1 MKIRTVE
8 FLGTYVDSTDALPG
22 RLPEIAFSG
31 RSNVGKS
38 SLINVLLGRTRRP
51 VARVSSTP
59 GKTQGL
65 NFYRVNGRFHLVD
78 LPGFGYARVPARV
91 RKAWGPLVEGYLAA
105 GAGRALAVVHLVDA
119 RRTPG
124 AGDLAMLRYLSEL
137 AVPALLAV
145 TKIDKLTW
153 QERGNAMSALLH
165 QTGLEHDQVIPVSS
179 RTGEG
184 RDALLD
190 AIEALL
196 PAPGMAVPDAWG

>member
-8 FLGTYVDSTDALPG
+8 FLGTYVDPRDALPG
-22 RLPEIAFSG
+22 GLPEIAFSG

-51 VARVSSTP
+51 MARVSSTP

-65 NFYRVNGRFHLVD
+65 NFYRVNGCFHLVD
-78 LPGFGYARVPARV
+78 LPGFGYARVPERV
-91 RKAWGPLVEGYLAA
+91 REAWRPLVEGYLAS
-105 GAGRALAVVHLVDA
+105 GARRALAVVHLVDA

-124 AGDLAMLRYLSEL
+124 AGDLDMLRYLSEL

-153 QERGNAMSALLH
+153 QERGKAMSGLLRR
-165 QTGLEHDQVIPVSS
+165 TGLEHDQVIPVSS
-179 RTGEG
+179 RTREG

-196 PAPGMAVPDAWG
+196 PAPGMAAPEAGG

>member
-8 FLGTYVDSTDALPG
+8 FLGTCVDSRATLPG
-22 RLPEIAFSG
+22 GLPEIAFSG

-51 VARVSSTP
+51 VARISSTP

-78 LPGFGYARVPARV
+78 LPGFGYARVPERV
-91 RKAWGPLVEGYLAA
+91 RHAWRPLVEDYLVARA
-105 GAGRALAVVHLVDA
+105 RRALAVVHLVDA

-124 AGDLAMLRYLSEL
+124 AGDLAMLHYLSEL

-153 QERGNAMSALLH
+153 QERGRAMAAVLR
-165 QTGLEHDQVIPVSS
+165 QTGLELDQVIPVSS

-196 PAPGMAVPDAWG
+196 PAPGIEVPDGRG

>member
-8 FLGTYVDSTDALPG
+8 FLGTYVDSSDALPG
-22 RLPEIAFSG
+22 GLPEIAFSG

-51 VARVSSTP
+51 MARVSSTP
-59 GKTQGL
+59 GKTQAL

-78 LPGFGYARVPARV
+78 LPGFGYARVPERV
-91 RKAWGPLVEGYLAA
+91 REKWRPLVEGYLAG
-105 GAGRALAVVHLVDA
+105 GARRALAVVHLVDA

-124 AGDLAMLRYLSEL
+124 AGDHAMLRYLSEL
-137 AVPALLAV
+137 AVPVLLAV
-145 TKIDKLTW
+145 TKVDKLTW
-153 QERGNAMSALLH
+153 QERGKSMSALLR

-196 PAPGMAVPDAWG
+196 PPPEMAVPDAGG

>member
-8 FLGTYVDSTDALPG
+8 FLGTYVDSRDALPG
-22 RLPEIAFSG
+22 GLPEIAFSG

-38 SLINVLLGRTRRP
+38 SLINVLLRRTRRP
-51 VARVSSTP
+51 MARVSSTP
-59 GKTQGL
+59 GKTQAL

-78 LPGFGYARVPARV
+78 LPGFGYARVPQRV
-91 RKAWGPLVEGYLAA
+91 REAWRPLVEGYLAA
-105 GAGRALAVVHLVDA
+105 GARRALAVVHLVDV

-137 AVPALLAV
+137 AVPVLLAV
-145 TKIDKLTW
+145 TKVDKLTW
-153 QERGNAMSALLH
+153 QERGKAMSALLR

-196 PAPGMAVPDAWG
+196 STPGMAVPDAGG